1 MRILPQF
8 AGGSSAGN
16 EARVAKSLRA
26 ENIAQENIN
35 HRLTLYTPN
44 KTDTK
49 KMTNDYL
56 EALHCMEKARD
67 ILKNKA

>member
-49 KMTNDYL
+49 KNDKRL
-56 EALHCMEKARD
+56 FGSPLLHGESEGYFEK
-67 ILKNKA
+67 